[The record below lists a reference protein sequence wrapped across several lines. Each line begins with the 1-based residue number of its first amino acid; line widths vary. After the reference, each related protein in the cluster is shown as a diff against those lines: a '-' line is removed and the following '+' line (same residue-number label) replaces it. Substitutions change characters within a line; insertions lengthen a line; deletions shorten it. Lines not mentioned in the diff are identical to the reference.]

1 MGENYHRVVVAVIF
15 LITAVSMAITS
26 VGVDT
31 YIQSGRSVM
40 GDARSTV
47 KFQWKSASCDDLALG
62 IGSSRLSE
70 DLKGAVNK
78 VCSLAQDHSLPPF
91 AIKILIDGRK
101 PKLAKGEKPVP
112 LDEQAALALVADVTK
127 ELTETM
133 PKLEKRYERYRQE
146 IMGMW
151 FFFIFVVSAAALY
164 FYARSFTPILFGKV
178 KARFEKIM
186 FGKSKYFSGWDKF
199 LKQNRPK

>member
-15 LITAVSMAITS
+15 LITVVSMVITY
-26 VGVDT
+26 VGIDT
-31 YIQSGRSVM
+31 YIQSGRSVL

-70 DLKGAVNK
+70 ELKGAVNR
-78 VCSLAQDHSLPPF
+78 VCSLAQEHSLPPF
-91 AIKILIDGRK
+91 AIKSLIDGRK
-101 PKLAKGEKPVP
+101 PKPAKGEQTSL
-112 LDEQAALALVADVTK
+112 LDEQTALALIADVTK
-127 ELTETM
+127 ELTDTM
-133 PKLEKRYERYRQE
+133 PKVKKRYERYRQE

-151 FFFIFVVSAAALY
+151 FFFIFVASAGALY
-164 FYARSFTPILFGKV
+164 FYSRSFTPILFGKV

-199 LKQNRPK
+199 LKQNRPE